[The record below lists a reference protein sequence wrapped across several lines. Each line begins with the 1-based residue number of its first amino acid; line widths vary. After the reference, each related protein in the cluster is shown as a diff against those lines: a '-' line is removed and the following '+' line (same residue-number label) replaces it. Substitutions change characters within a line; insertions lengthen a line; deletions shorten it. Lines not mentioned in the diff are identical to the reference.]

1 MEDTTVLYNFL
12 IYLQVQHKQIE
23 FQLERDAFHRI
34 WLKLVLEW
42 TFKFHHVLTIWLLSP
57 LRGRNDNSFECTGIP
72 CTQGKEVVDIGQ
84 KGD

>member
-12 IYLQVQHKQIE
+12 IYLQLQHKQIE

-42 TFKFHHVLTIWLLSP
+42 TFEFQ
-57 LRGRNDNSFECTGIP
+57 LRGRNGDSFECTGIP
-72 CTQGKEVVDIGQ
+72 CTQGKEVVDVGQ

>member
-12 IYLQVQHKQIE
+12 IYLQLQHKQIE

-57 LRGRNDNSFECTGIP
+57 LRGRTVILLNALESHVL
-72 CTQGKEVVDIGQ
+72 KDIGQ